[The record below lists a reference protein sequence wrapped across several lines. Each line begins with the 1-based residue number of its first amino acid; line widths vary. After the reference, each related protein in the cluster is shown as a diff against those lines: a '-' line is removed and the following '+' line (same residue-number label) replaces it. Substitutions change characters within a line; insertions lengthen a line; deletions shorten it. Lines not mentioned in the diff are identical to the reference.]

1 MLNGGETLRYTNF
14 IRRIAQASAC
24 SPFTNDAIVR
34 ACSSAEL
41 AGMPR
46 TFRLATTA
54 QEYAVFA
61 SGEQLAVTLAG
72 RVGNP
77 RVSPVPPVWPVL
89 ALLLLGW
96 RNSFS
101 IEKVMERSA
110 PAADH
115 DVQLGFAI
123 VGYLFPELENWIGNM
138 RLKIPLWERRLAVP
152 LAARKLVL
160 LDKMD

>member
-1 MLNGGETLRYTNF
+1 
-14 IRRIAQASAC
+14 
-24 SPFTNDAIVR
+24 
-34 ACSSAEL
+34 
-41 AGMPR
+41 
-46 TFRLATTA
+46 
-54 QEYAVFA
+54 
-61 SGEQLAVTLAG
+61 
-72 RVGNP
+72 
-77 RVSPVPPVWPVL
+77 VWPVL